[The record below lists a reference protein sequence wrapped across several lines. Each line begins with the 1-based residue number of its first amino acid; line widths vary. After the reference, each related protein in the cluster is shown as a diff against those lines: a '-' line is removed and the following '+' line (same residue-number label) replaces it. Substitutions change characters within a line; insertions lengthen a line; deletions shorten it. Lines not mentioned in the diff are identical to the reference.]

1 MIFHLIIPPDLIL
14 PLLPPGSDSR
24 VYTPYPPYAYP
35 PPGQSPPTP
44 YPPTPLGRAPPYPP
58 TPPPGESLG
67 SQGIIK

>member
-35 PPGQSPPTP
+35 PPWTEPP
-44 YPPTPLGRAPPYPP
+44 YALPPLPPWAEPPPYPP
-58 TPPPGESLG
+58 TPPPRGESRLTG
-67 SQGIIK
+67 YY